1 MKFSVTLPS
10 YIWPGMDYAMART
23 VVRDCARKA
32 EALGFDSV
40 TVWDHFVS
48 APGLYGSSWHDPL
61 LCLSHAAAVT
71 ERIRLG
77 TDILV
82 LPIRHPLLLA
92 REINTLD
99 HLSGGRF
106 FLGVGPGWNDPEFE
120 LMGMPRKE
128 RGARTDEGLEIL
140 TRLLTQKNVSWKG
153 KFYSFENVT
162 IDPVLPKMPEVWVAG
177 GSRIKTSLSPDPEVI
192 ADTVLARIAKHADV
206 FTLRASGNQELAK
219 RDIQTVKD
227 YCKKAGRTRP
237 LTVAQVQAIWM
248 IDSNDREE
256 CLRRQ
261 RPHFETMMGTHRDW
275 HHLQGSYLTGTPDDI
290 AKRLKD
296 LESVGLEY
304 IALHPAGPD
313 ITQLDLW
320 KKHLFPAFGRK

>member
-1 MKFSVTLPS
+1 M
-10 YIWPGMDYAMART
+10 
-23 VVRDCARKA
+23 
-32 EALGFDSV
+32 
-40 TVWDHFVS
+40 
-48 APGLYGSSWHDPL
+48 
-61 LCLSHAAAVT
+61 
-71 ERIRLG
+71 
-77 TDILV
+77 
-82 LPIRHPLLLA
+82 
-92 REINTLD
+92 
-99 HLSGGRF
+99 
-106 FLGVGPGWNDPEFE
+106 
-120 LMGMPRKE
+120 
-128 RGARTDEGLEIL
+128 
-140 TRLLTQKNVSWKG
+140 
-153 KFYSFENVT
+153 
-162 IDPVLPKMPEVWVAG
+162 
-177 GSRIKTSLSPDPEVI
+177 
-192 ADTVLARIAKHADV
+192 
-206 FTLRASGNQELAK
+206 
-219 RDIQTVKD
+219 KD
-227 YCKKAGRTRP
+227 YCQKAGRTRP